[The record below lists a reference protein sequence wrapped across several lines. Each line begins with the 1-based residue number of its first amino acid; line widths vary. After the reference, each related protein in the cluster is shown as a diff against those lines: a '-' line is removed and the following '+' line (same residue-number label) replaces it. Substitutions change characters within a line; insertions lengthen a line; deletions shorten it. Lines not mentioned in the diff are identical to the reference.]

1 MKLPNKENAFIPKD
15 KIKDYL
21 LSENHPTGRSKSKF
35 FRTFGFDESN
45 IEMLER
51 FLLKIAQTFEVSNE
65 EISSHGKKFV
75 IDGILFTPIGRDVT
89 IRTIWIVE
97 NENDPPRF
105 VTAYP
110 IKSSR
115 E

>member
-1 MKLPNKENAFIPKD
+1 MKLPNNENAFIPKD

-35 FRTFGFDESN
+35 FRTFGFDETN
-45 IEMLER
+45 FKILEQ
-51 FLLKIAQTFEVSNE
+51 FLIKIAQTFEVTSE
-65 EISSHGKKFV
+65 EISSHGKKYV
-75 IDGILFTPIGRDVT
+75 IDGILSTPIGRDVS

-97 NENDPPRF
+97 DIEAFPRF

-110 IKSSR
+110 IKS
-115 E
+115 